1 MENDNRKYEYL
12 HNYVHTQGSKSG
24 ITLEG
29 SSQFTSTVVGYLVIP
44 EIEIS
49 KWSATS
55 YTFTEHHERIIQHSH
70 IVPLQDYAGIKV
82 LNNHQVYNCVNNC
95 L

>member
-1 MENDNRKYEYL
+1 MGRGRDVLQARNNYRFILEKSKSGTQGLQINGMTMENDNRKYEYL

-49 KWSATS
+49 K
-55 YTFTEHHERIIQHSH
+55 
-70 IVPLQDYAGIKV
+70 
-82 LNNHQVYNCVNNC
+82 
-95 L
+95 